1 MTNHKQLL
9 SLYGLKWNPFSP
21 DLPSDGLVASSEI
34 ELFAWRIEQLTPFG
48 GFALVTGDP
57 GTGKSAALR
66 LLHKRL
72 GQMRELTVAS
82 LNRPQSR
89 LSDFYREL
97 GSLFGVDLKA
107 HNAYGGFQALRE
119 RWRLHA
125 EASLLRPVL
134 IIDEAQE
141 MPTATLSELRL
152 LSSSEF
158 DSKSLLTVVLGGD
171 RRLGERFRTPE
182 LLPVGSRIRA
192 RLTLEPM
199 PRDELVRCLSELM
212 TLAGNPALMT
222 KELVGTVAE
231 HAAGN
236 YRVATIMAADLLI
249 SGVAKGSQQLDEA
262 LFFDVFK
269 AAKRKAK
276 TQSRPPQP

>member
-21 DLPSDGLVASSEI
+21 DLPSDGLVPSTEI
-34 ELFAWRIEQLTPFG
+34 DLFSWRIEQLAPLG

-82 LNRPQSR
+82 FSRPQSR

-107 HNAYGGFQALRE
+107 HNAFGGFQSLRE

-125 EASLLRPVL
+125 EASLLRPVI

-158 DSKSLLTVVLGGD
+158 DSKSLLTIVLGGD

-192 RLTLEPM
+192 RLTLEPL

-212 TLAGNPALMT
+212 ALAGNASLMT
-222 KELVGTVAE
+222 KELVNTVAE

-236 YRVATIMAADLLI
+236 YRVATIMATDLLI
-249 SGVAKGSQQLDEA
+249 SGVAKGAQQLDEA

-269 AAKRKAK
+269 ATKRKTK
-276 TQSRPPQP
+276 TQSRPQP

>member
-82 LNRPQSR
+82 LPGHRV
-89 LSDFYREL
+89 
-97 GSLFGVDLKA
+97 GSAIFT
-107 HNAYGGFQALRE
+107 
-119 RWRLHA
+119 
-125 EASLLRPVL
+125 ASLVASSASTLRPTMPTVAFRPSGKGGVCMPRRRCSDPVF

-222 KELVGTVAE
+222 KELVGALAE

-236 YRVATIMAADLLI
+236 YRVATIMAAT
-249 SGVAKGSQQLDEA
+249 
-262 LFFDVFK
+262 F
-269 AAKRKAK
+269 
-276 TQSRPPQP
+276 